1 MKGKA
6 ALSLLPFLLSGCA
19 AESPEYR
26 NFVEIGEDGIR
37 IIQLADCHWGM
48 YSDLRREK
56 AYLSAL
62 IDFSDADMAIL
73 TGDQVLLADKKTYRE
88 LLDTLEESDLSHFA
102 LAWGN
107 HDEQGLYPFSYP
119 TDLALSYPKCLNKD
133 NPGDDVFGASNFV
146 IDLAYLGKRVHSL
159 YVLDSNKLSPSGLSL
174 PYDVIHQDQI
184 DWYAEMVE
192 EQRREDGYR
201 VPQSLFFHIGLWQ
214 YEYAYRLRGHLG
226 EYSEDP
232 SCPGTLFDY
241 SGDMGEESWEVPG
254 LGETRV
260 YCGYEDSGL
269 FEKASELGAKAMFV
283 GHDHKNDFCALYSA
297 SSDPDEA
304 IALCYGLKSGEGL
317 TYLEG
322 HLGANIID
330 INSRGEIT
338 GLNRLYLDY
347 EDDND
352 YSGASYR
359 FESIFQSL
367 VSEGQ

>member
-19 AESPEYR
+19 VESPEYR
-26 NFVEIGEDGIR
+26 SFVEIGEDGIR

-146 IDLAYLGKRVHSL
+146 IDLA
-159 YVLDSNKLSPSGLSL
+159 
-174 PYDVIHQDQI
+174 
-184 DWYAEMVE
+184 
-192 EQRREDGYR
+192 
-201 VPQSLFFHIGLWQ
+201 
-214 YEYAYRLRGHLG
+214 
-226 EYSEDP
+226 
-232 SCPGTLFDY
+232 
-241 SGDMGEESWEVPG
+241 
-254 LGETRV
+254 
-260 YCGYEDSGL
+260 
-269 FEKASELGAKAMFV
+269 
-283 GHDHKNDFCALYSA
+283 
-297 SSDPDEA
+297 
-304 IALCYGLKSGEGL
+304 
-317 TYLEG
+317 
-322 HLGANIID
+322 
-330 INSRGEIT
+330 
-338 GLNRLYLDY
+338 
-347 EDDND
+347 
-352 YSGASYR
+352 
-359 FESIFQSL
+359 
-367 VSEGQ
+367 